1 MLDFDGRNR
10 GGIFGFWDIS
20 SELRVDSFKSDLF
33 QWKSSQNGILLD
45 FRGGGYNF
53 SQKGTF

>member
-1 MLDFDGRNR
+1 MLDCDGGNR
-10 GGIFGFWDIS
+10 KGIFGFQDIS
-20 SELRVDSFKSDLF
+20 SELRVDSWKSDLF

-45 FRGGGYNF
+45 FTGGGYNF